1 MSCITELKMRGKKLV
16 EVFIDGNSIG
26 RLNVE
31 AVVANGLKTGV
42 EVDIEKLK
50 VIQFQSNLIL
60 AKEKALNLISK
71 FPHTEKEVKNKLKAS
86 GFGENVCDACINFL
100 NEYKYLNDENYTKL
114 YIEQKGGKI
123 GKNKLSL
130 ELYKKGVS
138 KELIDLYLNGY
149 ESDKEEIYNI
159 LKKFM
164 SNKEKNIKNK
174 TKAYRFLYSRGFV
187 SEDCVS
193 VINKYFDNEDNNDW
207 DGYC

>member
-71 FPHTEKEVKNKLKAS
+71 FPHTEKEVKNKL
-86 GFGENVCDACINFL
+86 N
-100 NEYKYLNDENYTKL
+100 
-114 YIEQKGGKI
+114 
-123 GKNKLSL
+123 NK
-130 ELYKKGVS
+130 
-138 KELIDLYLNGY
+138 
-149 ESDKEEIYNI
+149 
-159 LKKFM
+159 
-164 SNKEKNIKNK
+164 
-174 TKAYRFLYSRGFV
+174 
-187 SEDCVS
+187 
-193 VINKYFDNEDNNDW
+193 
-207 DGYC
+207 